1 MPYACPPCQLILVGQ
16 EALAAHMESCVRSE
30 RWSCPVCSHEFA
42 TADDVARH
50 VERMDHLVNAD
61 SSSGDDGEDD
71 DGDDGFAE
79 DPLEG
84 SGEGASGGSD
94 GDDGWFAE
102 DPLEDP
108 LGDPLEESGEGAS
121 GGEESDEPPIAS
133 SS

>member
-1 MPYACPPCQLILVGQ
+1 MPYACPPCQLVLVGQ

-71 DGDDGFAE
+71 DGDDG
-79 DPLEG
+79 
-84 SGEGASGGSD
+84 
-94 GDDGWFAE
+94 WFAE